1 MNGISLLNQFELL
14 PGFEQKRAA
23 VFDSGASE
31 LEHMRNAIAMGY
43 GLDNLRLGAKHPTR
57 DGVWAFAFIVDAG
70 EGEYL
75 VGAESDALG
84 CASEIVA
91 DEKLVIERVK
101 HYLSLMFKPTVELG
115 TNQGGLH

>member
-31 LEHMRNAIAMGY
+31 
-43 GLDNLRLGAKHPTR
+43 LDNLRLGAKHPTR